1 MSLVAQLRSM
11 VENMPP
17 GAGVSLPAD
26 WLRSQLEAEESP
38 ADDRG
43 EMEPRGDL
51 DVHAIAE
58 LAGRN
63 PSTVRGW
70 FYQGLFAPDAY
81 KQNGV
86 DWRLPRAAW
95 DAAQERIR
103 KGTFYPK
110 RESAKAGQ
118 AKPARLDGWRD
129 ELPKGK
135 GRRRRRTER
144 KQS

>member
-11 VENMPP
+11 VEALPP

-26 WLRSQLEAEESP
+26 WLRSQLEAEDSP
-38 ADDRG
+38 REDRATT
-43 EMEPRGDL
+43 EERGDL

-58 LAGRN
+58 LAGRS

-81 KQNGV
+81 KANGV
-86 DWRLPRAAW
+86 DWRLPRSAW
-95 DAAQERIR
+95 DAAQGRIR

-110 RESAKAGQ
+110 RESVKPGQ

-129 ELPKGK
+129 DLPNGN

-144 KQS
+144 K